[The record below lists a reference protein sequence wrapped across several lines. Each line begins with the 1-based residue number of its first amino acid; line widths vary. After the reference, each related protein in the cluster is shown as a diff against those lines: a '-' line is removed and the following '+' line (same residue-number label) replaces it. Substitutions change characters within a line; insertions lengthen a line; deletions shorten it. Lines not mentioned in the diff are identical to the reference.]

1 MRDLRI
7 LHFAHSFIPQYGG
20 TTTRL
25 INLLSDDVDT
35 HYLYVPLPHLPPGPD
50 QFPLPLDEEFNNI
63 KVRRCKFSRKTLPG
77 LPMANVKVTIDAAR
91 MAKSVKED
99 AIDIVHGHNPATFA
113 HAALRSAKARNLPL
127 IYEYHRLPFDSCLM
141 ERGATDPSL
150 ARRFISHLS
159 RWEERQ
165 FLRAADA
172 IIVQTTMHQQRLLDL
187 FALDAARIHVIPMG
201 VDEGTFDPRAWE
213 RPAAVLRR
221 ERGWSDRIVFMFNG
235 NLEPAN
241 GIGLFLDGAAALPA
255 TLQRKAKFIVLGRGS
270 QRPLVERM
278 QRDHPDLIEHLGL
291 VEYAQMP
298 LYYRAA
304 DVVAI
309 PVPPVLSWQC
319 NNPTKLL
326 EAMAMERII
335 LGSDVRGI
343 TELIT
348 DGSNGVIFRGGD
360 ASDYRA
366 KVSAI
371 IERHGRPA
379 DLGPAAR
386 VTVVTRRT
394 WKQSRT
400 LLRRVYEALVSAGNA
415 PAERN
420 H

>member
-1 MRDLRI
+1 
-7 LHFAHSFIPQYGG
+7 
-20 TTTRL
+20 
-25 INLLSDDVDT
+25 
-35 HYLYVPLPHLPPGPD
+35 
-50 QFPLPLDEEFNNI
+50 
-63 KVRRCKFSRKTLPG
+63 
-77 LPMANVKVTIDAAR
+77 
-91 MAKSVKED
+91 
-99 AIDIVHGHNPATFA
+99 
-113 HAALRSAKARNLPL
+113 
-127 IYEYHRLPFDSCLM
+127 
-141 ERGATDPSL
+141 
-150 ARRFISHLS
+150 
-159 RWEERQ
+159 
-165 FLRAADA
+165 
-172 IIVQTTMHQQRLLDL
+172 
-187 FALDAARIHVIPMG
+187 
-201 VDEGTFDPRAWE
+201 
-213 RPAAVLRR
+213 
-221 ERGWSDRIVFMFNG
+221 
-235 NLEPAN
+235 
-241 GIGLFLDGAAALPA
+241 
-255 TLQRKAKFIVLGRGS
+255 
-270 QRPLVERM
+270 
-278 QRDHPDLIEHLGL
+278 
-291 VEYAQMP
+291 
-298 LYYRAA
+298 
-304 DVVAI
+304 
-309 PVPPVLSWQC
+309 VLSWQC